1 MAEVAFSSEDITV
14 LGGPSRITVEVD
26 VGPKGSRGTFVMYGL
41 LNPNEAPASAF
52 IDTPIIF
59 DLYVVIDPSSEDY
72 LQMFQYLNQDGQLLW
87 VPVFK
92 LSTNVYSTNRVLTF
106 NELGVAE
113 LNINLFE
120 LGLTNVADIVF
131 AGSGR
136 LFSVQLTLTNIDLSD
151 PFGSLSLP
159 AAHSV
164 VTGDVYQDEVDD
176 LIYLPITVTAAE
188 VDPIAGWQAITD
200 KSIIG
205 NIFVTVV
212 DPSYVLEFF
221 QGEES

>member
-1 MAEVAFSSEDITV
+1 MAEVAYSSDDITV
-14 LGGPSRITVEVD
+14 LGGPSKISVEVD

-41 LNPNEAPASAF
+41 QNPNEAPASAF

-59 DLYVVIDPSSEDY
+59 DLYVVIDPSSEFY
-72 LQMFQYLNQDGQLLW
+72 LQMFQYLNQDGQLIW

-106 NELGVAE
+106 TGGVAE
-113 LNINLFE
+113 LDINLFE
-120 LGLTNVADIVF
+120 LGLTNVADIQF
-131 AGSGR
+131 PGSGR
-136 LFSVQLTLTNIDLSD
+136 IFSVQLTLTNIDLSD

-159 AAHSV
+159 AATSV
-164 VTGDVYQDEVDD
+164 VTGDVYQSEVDE
-176 LIYLPITVTAAE
+176 LIYLPITITAAE
-188 VDPIAGWQAITD
+188 IDPLSGWQAISD
-200 KSIIG
+200 KSVIG